1 MCTGRPERPSSG
13 FATLPTQGSCQQ
25 LSTSNHQGSSTALLI
40 RPSSPLG
47 AICCQH
53 SIVKDHLAPKSIFH
67 CKCHIC
73 VFTKLTVSVIFI
85 PCQSGSLAWTTWRS
99 SPGSTQW
106 IGNISGEHLSFE
118 LSFQHHGKIKQVFVI
133 NFNNSFASR
142 DRPAAF
148 PVNVTSIDDTKNF
161 DEFPEVRFF
170 YISQIRG
177 LQIHLTWLQSHNFLN
192 SWPQVQHFSWKCSI
206 LSGGARLLQGCTKQG
221 WAEGGEGLS
230 GWLDHR
236 SHL

>member
-1 MCTGRPERPSSG
+1 MILQNWQFQWYLYLVNQDLWLERREE
-13 FATLPTQGSCQQ
+13 A
-25 LSTSNHQGSSTALLI
+25 
-40 RPSSPLG
+40 PLV
-47 AICCQH
+47 QH
-53 SIVKDHLAPKSIFH
+53 SGLGTYQV
-67 CKCHIC
+67 
-73 VFTKLTVSVIFI
+73 
-85 PCQSGSLAWTTWRS
+85 
-99 SPGSTQW
+99 
-106 IGNISGEHLSFE
+106 NIWALSFH
-118 LSFQHHGKIKQVFVI
+118 FNTMGKLNLFFVI

-230 GWLDHR
+230 G
-236 SHL
+236 

>member
-1 MCTGRPERPSSG
+1 MSHLWFYKIDNFSDIY
-13 FATLPTQGSCQQ
+13 TLS
-25 LSTSNHQGSSTALLI
+25 I
-40 RPSSPLG
+40 R
-47 AICCQH
+47 
-53 SIVKDHLAPKSIFH
+53 
-67 CKCHIC
+67 
-73 VFTKLTVSVIFI
+73 
-85 PCQSGSLAWTTWRS
+85 
-99 SPGSTQW
+99 
-106 IGNISGEHLSFE
+106 ISGLNDVKKLPWFNTVDWEHIRWTFE
-118 LSFQHHGKIKQVFVI
+118 LWAFISTLFIVHHKGKINSFFVL

-230 GWLDHR
+230 GEVDHPC
-236 SHL
+236 HL